1 MPLKLNIGLSKKV
14 GLPDYGSLGASCH
27 VELELDAQLLA
38 RDGHQFQQQ
47 VRQAFAA
54 CSQAVQD
61 ELARQSTANPVSV
74 QRTNGNGNGYTNGH
88 NTANSNGHAAP
99 GSAGNG
105 SSGNGRGKSNGRRA
119 TSAQVRAIFAIA
131 GQQQIDLP
139 QELRNRFNVDRPDHL
154 FIGDASQFI
163 DELKAAPAGT
173 GGG

>member
-1 MPLKLNIGLSKKV
+1 MPLKLNVGLSKKV
-14 GLPDYGSLGASCH
+14 GLPDYGSLGASCN

-38 RDGHQFQQQ
+38 RDGNQFQQQ

-61 ELARQSTANPVSV
+61 ELARQSTASPASGS
-74 QRTNGNGNGYTNGH
+74 RASGNGNGHTNGQ
-88 NTANSNGHAAP
+88 NGTSSTGH
-99 GSAGNG
+99 AGNG
-105 SSGNGRGKSNGRRA
+105 NSRTGGGKSNGRKA

-131 GQQQIDLP
+131 GQQQMDLA

-154 FIGDASQFI
+154 SIGDASQFI
-163 DELKAAPAGT
+163 DDLKAASAGT